1 MFFIISWCPL
11 LYNSNKVGDD
21 ISKIIEST
29 LLWYGIVL
37 ACLRTRWCLDVFFR
51 WHRKN
56 NNDNRMELMGLIC
69 YADGLTCGVTD
80 RSMSAESGALT
91 GDTIWSKHDDVVRWK
106 HSPRYWPFVRV
117 IHRWPHKGQWRKA
130 TSELSTILLPT
141 KVRLILETWRYMC
154 KMLFLKCSANH
165 STFWGTCSV

>member
-29 LLWYGIVL
+29 ILWYGIVL

-56 NNDNRMELMGLIC
+56 NNDNRMEPMGLIC

-91 GDTIWSKHDDVVRWK
+91 GDTIWSKHDEVVRWK

-117 IHRWPHKGQWRKA
+117 IHRSPVNFPHKGQWRRA
-130 TSELSTILLPT
+130 LMFS
-141 KVRLILETWRYMC
+141 LICALNKRMS
-154 KMLFLKCSANH
+154 KQS
-165 STFWGTCSV
+165 WG